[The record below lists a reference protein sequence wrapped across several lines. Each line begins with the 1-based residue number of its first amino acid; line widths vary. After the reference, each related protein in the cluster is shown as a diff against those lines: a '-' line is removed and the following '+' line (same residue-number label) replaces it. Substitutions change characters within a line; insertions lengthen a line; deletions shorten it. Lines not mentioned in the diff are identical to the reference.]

1 MTIICNDCSARSFQ
15 SVAGTLADAL
25 IVVNIIQPRFL
36 YLIKFIYRE
45 MVKRKREKKNTR
57 PPIIKVDT
65 YNDTNGK
72 EKKKF
77 EKNEKYW

>member
-1 MTIICNDCSARSFQ
+1 
-15 SVAGTLADAL
+15 
-25 IVVNIIQPRFL
+25 
-36 YLIKFIYRE
+36 

-72 EKKKF
+72 EKKNF